1 MVALSTVIAAS
12 AQDGTS
18 KVKLPAAHANTAGRK
33 IAANDATGA
42 ASNTA
47 APSSSPPAGGTAK
60 PSSSV
65 PASSAKPDG
74 VSPSNDQSSGGLSP
88 FFPAI
93 PSDNPAA
100 QGDLKGGTGQFAS
113 PSDLSTGQMSADYN
127 VINQQNAE
135 FTKRYLLGEAIAL
148 QLPKPSQLLTLG
160 GKLPAIRL
168 EANYTEPIS
177 LKGALNYAIDNNLA
191 IRISSA
197 NKDSQKWLA
206 VSAFGG
212 FLPNMIMN
220 FQHQL
225 LSGSSLIGGIIPSTF
240 HTPNTSA
247 QAGVQMFGFQGG
259 GVLFSSLSQLH
270 QFRAARHALK
280 GTINDTLLAVTKAY
294 YNLVRNQ
301 ALLQIQ
307 TRAVEVSRA
316 QVLLNNQL
324 ESAGTGTKFQVL
336 QSETQLARD
345 EQNLLTQ
352 EVALR
357 NSAIDLATTL
367 NLNSAVNFLS
377 VEQEVRK
384 VRLLDP
390 SMDVNRL
397 IALAIIYRPELRQFE
412 DLRIAAKRSIQ
423 TAAAPLYPQ
432 MQFYANVFG
441 NGATLTRDYAF
452 QPGSFTPVPLNT
464 IAGGQPVNL
473 NQYSAVTSSTSGTT
487 GAGNSVIFNTGEK
500 FTPPSYVNRQMRKS
514 YSIGV
519 RVDWNYPGLGVPSL
533 ANVQSARYIARQAM
547 LNSNQQLLFVLQQV
561 RESYLNSA
569 TAERQIEV
577 ADRAVLSAAEELRLS
592 RVRLANGVGTNIDV
606 INAQRDFTTAL
617 VNKADAIIQFNIT
630 QAQLLHD
637 IGLITTDTLTSG
649 KLVKE

>member
-1 MVALSTVIAAS
+1 M
-12 AQDGTS
+12 
-18 KVKLPAAHANTAGRK
+18 
-33 IAANDATGA
+33 
-42 ASNTA
+42 
-47 APSSSPPAGGTAK
+47 SS
-60 PSSSV
+60 
-65 PASSAKPDG
+65 
-74 VSPSNDQSSGGLSP
+74 
-88 FFPAI
+88 
-93 PSDNPAA
+93 
-100 QGDLKGGTGQFAS
+100 
-113 PSDLSTGQMSADYN
+113 DYN

-177 LKGALNYAIDNNLA
+177 LKGALNYATDNNLA

-197 NKDSQKWLA
+197 NKESQKWLA

-212 FLPNMIMN
+212 FLPNIIMN

-225 LSGSSLIGGIIPSTF
+225 LSGSSLIGGIIPQTF

-259 GVLFSSLSQLH
+259 SVLFSSLSQLH
-270 QFRAARHALK
+270 QFRAARHGLK
-280 GTINDTLLAVTKAY
+280 GTINDTLLAVTKGY

-357 NSAIDLATTL
+357 NSAIDLATAL

-384 VRLLDP
+384 VRLIDP
-390 SMDVNRL
+390 SMDINRL
-397 IALAIIYRPELRQFE
+397 IALAIIYRPELRQYE

-441 NGATLTRDYAF
+441 NGATLTRDYAL
-452 QPGSFTPVPLNT
+452 QPGSFSTVPLNT
-464 IAGGQPVNL
+464 VANGQPINL
-473 NQYSAVTSSTSGTT
+473 NQF
-487 GAGNSVIFNTGEK
+487 GAGSSGSSGSGAAGGSNSVILNTGEK
-500 FTPPSYVNRQMRKS
+500 FNPPAFVNRQMRKS

-519 RVDWNYPGLGVPSL
+519 RVDWNYPNLGVPSL